1 MAFAL
6 TDDAAAWNAGVWE
19 LDIAD
24 GAGELTRATAEPD
37 LTLPAWTCWPAARRR
52 SCSTASDAGRPTV
65 EFAARQRHVTAV
77 RRSMGAKPGSGGSA
91 GLAWRERGAAREVFP
106 DLWAARTVR

>member
-1 MAFAL
+1 VSTTRRERGRPAPAPAL
-6 TDDAAAWNAGVWE
+6 LGAQARAAHAAGN
-19 LDIAD
+19 
-24 GAGELTRATAEPD
+24 
-37 LTLPAWTCWPAARRR
+37 
-52 SCSTASDAGRPTV
+52 AGRPTV

-91 GLAWRERGAAREVFP
+91 GLAWPERGAAREVFP